1 MFTGLTN
8 GFGNVKAI
16 RGTDRQHIEL
26 LTNYDTSKI
35 NIGNSIACSG
45 VCLTVT
51 KINKTSF
58 SVDISH
64 ETLLKTTIQFWRIG
78 TPINFEKPIKM
89 GDEFG
94 GHIVTGHVD
103 GIGSVTKIITDNLS
117 IKLSFQAPNELMKF
131 IAIKGSISIDG
142 VSLTINEV
150 SENLFSV
157 NIIPF
162 TSNNTTLG
170 KLRINDKVNIEVDLL
185 ARYIQ
190 RLIERD

>member
-8 GFGNVKAI
+8 GFGSIKKISENDGQ
-16 RGTDRQHIEL
+16 RIEL

-35 NIGNSIACSG
+35 NIGDSISCSG

-51 KINKTSF
+51 EITKDSF
-58 SVDISH
+58 FVDISN
-64 ETLLKTTIQFWRIG
+64 ETLLKTTIQFWRKG

-94 GHIVTGHVD
+94 GHIVSGHVD
-103 GIGSVTKIITDNLS
+103 GVGSVTKIVTDNRS
-117 IKLSFQAPNELMKF
+117 IKLSFKVPNELMKF

-142 VSLTINEV
+142 VSLTINQV
-150 SENLFSV
+150 LKNLFSV

-162 TSNNTTLG
+162 TSKNTTLG

-190 RLIERD
+190 RLMEKD